1 MPRAVVF
8 APTSIGWIGRLDLY
22 MEQVGGKIILILT
35 HLRAHSPIEQKI
47 LILLETYQTC
57 AQITYP
63 ALENNMI
70 THNYINSPWVQT
82 TKSFSPLYY
91 THH

>member
-1 MPRAVVF
+1 
-8 APTSIGWIGRLDLY
+8 
-22 MEQVGGKIILILT
+22 MEQGGEKIIMILT

-57 AQITYP
+57 AGITYP

-82 TKSFSPLYY
+82 TKSFLNSIQGQMCWKVRIALELR
-91 THH
+91 